1 MSFLD
6 NTGLAYF
13 YSKLKEKFIRSVTA
27 GNDVLT
33 PDASGNINIVNVP
46 TASNLT
52 SPDAQTSYG
61 TFVYRTSGGSASLTS
76 GDAQLMYVDGNMEI
90 VGRIPENFNITA
102 TNEIIVSYDA
112 DQWRNT
118 VDTSGTY
125 YFRYACPTS
134 STATQSWSTS
144 GVWTSDGVGEVI
156 LSTYGLSVSGVIDP
170 SISTSVSGSG
180 ITAAT
185 VVPSTFGG
193 EVSSDGMY
201 EFTYST
207 TANSWQYLSE
217 DVSLETYGIAIT
229 GTPNDADVVT
239 INFVAGTPDSVM
251 TVVYTAAERGTI
263 YVPQPTGFSAT
274 GFNQFD
280 VDTMVIDNATFAG
293 GTIASGVN
301 TVAYCRAK
309 GGVDN
314 GYVAYSEGEYIVGI
328 GWCAALPEVGS
339 AVVTTGASVAASL
352 ASIPFNDDGYV
363 VVEVTDASDLCVH
376 PKWSGAAD
384 TDYAEYVAPS
394 VITFPLVDVE
404 EVDLPLKTYGM
415 PRVGAVPDTLD
426 LDAGIYVQRIGR
438 LTNTPANMS
447 TVVGYGTDYDYDDD
461 YIYYVLPQ
469 SVTYEVDIS
478 PDYIVNDW
486 GTEEFLGT
494 EIPCTAQMLYS
505 QNLRDKLRT
514 DVLTIS
520 TQTPALTANELG
532 SVYSNL
538 HLNSF
543 HLSGTITS
551 FPFTIQDERISARS
565 SVVNVVL
572 GTPASVTSDLTW
584 TTGEGV
590 VVFGGTLASSA
601 STTIEFDIAPTVTA
615 VGQWNDNVM
624 PDSGGTGPW
633 YTKFPDGTLICWG
646 SAGQYNS
653 AKSITYTV
661 NFPVSFINANYR
673 MTASGWYNGSDT
685 TNYNVTCVINNTS
698 ASQAKILVYNPSA
711 NYTNTVMWMAIGR
724 WK

>member
-76 GDAQLMYVDGNMEI
+76 GDAQLMYGDGNIEI
-90 VGRIPENFNITA
+90 VGRIAENFNITA
-102 TNEIIVSYDA
+102 TNGIVVSYNA
-112 DQWRNT
+112 DTWKL
-118 VDTSGTY
+118 VIDTSGTY
-125 YFRYACPTS
+125 YFRYARPTS
-134 STATQSWSTS
+134 STATQSWSTTGTWS
-144 GVWTSDGVGEVI
+144 RDGVGEVT
-156 LSTYGLSVSGVIDP
+156 LSTYGLSVSGVVDP

-193 EVSSDGMY
+193 QISTDGTY
-201 EFTYST
+201 EFTYSS
-207 TANSWQYLSE
+207 TANSWQYMSE
-217 DVSLETYGIAIT
+217 NVDLNTYGISVT
-229 GTPNDADVVT
+229 GTPNDGDAVT
-239 INFVAGTPDSVM
+239 INFVAGTPDSVV

-280 VDTMVIDNATFAG
+280 VDTMVIDNATFTG

-314 GYVAYSEGEYIVGI
+314 GYVAYSEGEYILGI

-352 ASIPFNDDGYV
+352 ASIPFDNDGYV
-363 VVEVTDASDLCVH
+363 VVEVTNASDLCVH

-384 TDYAEYVAPS
+384 TDYAEYVEPS
-394 VITFPLVDVE
+394 VITFPLEDVE
-404 EVDLPLKTYGM
+404 DVDLPLKTYGM

-478 PDYIVNDW
+478 PDYMVNDW

-520 TQTPALTANELG
+520 TQTPSLTTTEINRVSQNLGLTVHLTAT
-532 SVYSNL
+532 
-538 HLNSF
+538 LN
-543 HLSGTITS
+543 
-551 FPFTIQDERISARS
+551 A
-565 SVVNVVL
+565 
-572 GTPASVTSDLTW
+572 ASVTVQSDQILESMRVVNATFGTPSALTSDVTW
-584 TTGEGV
+584 TTANGSV
-590 VVFGGTLASSA
+590 TFAQTLVSGS
-601 STTIEFDIAPTVTA
+601 STTIDCDLV
-615 VGQWNDNVM
+615 VM
-624 PDSGGTGPW
+624 
-633 YTKFPDGTLICWG
+633 
-646 SAGQYNS
+646 
-653 AKSITYTV
+653 
-661 NFPVSFINANYR
+661 
-673 MTASGWYNGSDT
+673 
-685 TNYNVTCVINNTS
+685 NTIV
-698 ASQAKILVYNPSA
+698 A
-711 NYTNTVMWMAIGR
+711 T
-724 WK
+724 

>member
-102 TNEIIVSYDA
+102 TNGIVVSYNA
-112 DQWRNT
+112 DTWKL
-118 VDTSGTY
+118 VIDTSGTY
-125 YFRYACPTS
+125 YFRYARPTS
-134 STATQSWSTS
+134 STATQSWSTTGTWS
-144 GVWTSDGVGEVI
+144 RDGVGEVT
-156 LSTYGLSVSGVIDP
+156 LSTYGLSISGIVDP

-180 ITAAT
+180 ISSAT
-185 VVPSTFGG
+185 VIPSTFGG
-193 EVSSDGMY
+193 QVNSDDIY

-207 TANSWQYLSE
+207 TANSWQYMSE
-217 DVSLETYGIAIT
+217 DVSLETYGISVT

-239 INFVAGTPDSVM
+239 INFVAGTPDSVV

-309 GGVDN
+309 GDVDN

-328 GWCAALPEVGS
+328 GWCAALPEIGS

-447 TVVGYGTDYDYDDD
+447 TVIGYDTDYDYDDN

-494 EIPCTAQMLYS
+494 EIPCAAQMLYS

-520 TQTPALTANELG
+520 TQTPALTSAEINRVSQNLG
-532 SVYSNL
+532 LTV
-538 HLNSF
+538 HLTATLN
-543 HLSGTITS
+543 
-551 FPFTIQDERISARS
+551 A
-565 SVVNVVL
+565 
-572 GTPASVTSDLTW
+572 ASVTVQSDQILESMRVVNATFGTPSALTGDVTW
-584 TTGEGV
+584 TTANGSV
-590 VVFGGTLASSA
+590 TFAQTLASGA
-601 STTIEFDIAPTVTA
+601 STTIDCDLV
-615 VGQWNDNVM
+615 VM
-624 PDSGGTGPW
+624 
-633 YTKFPDGTLICWG
+633 
-646 SAGQYNS
+646 
-653 AKSITYTV
+653 
-661 NFPVSFINANYR
+661 
-673 MTASGWYNGSDT
+673 
-685 TNYNVTCVINNTS
+685 NT
-698 ASQAKILVYNPSA
+698 IV
-711 NYTNTVMWMAIGR
+711 AI
-724 WK
+724 

>member
-76 GDAQLMYVDGNMEI
+76 GDAQLMYVDGNMQI

-102 TNEIIVSYDA
+102 TNGIVVSYDA

-118 VDTSGTY
+118 IDTSGTY
-125 YFRYACPTS
+125 YFRYARPTS

-156 LSTYGLSVSGVIDP
+156 LSTYGLTVSGVVDP

-180 ITAAT
+180 VTAAT

-193 EVSSDGMY
+193 ELSSDGMY

-217 DVSLETYGIAIT
+217 DVSLETYGIAVT
-229 GTPNDADVVT
+229 GTPNDGDVVT
-239 INFVAGTPDSVM
+239 INFVAGTPDSVV

-263 YVPQPTGFSAT
+263 YIPQPTGFSAT

-280 VDTMVIDNATFAG
+280 VDTMVIENATFTS
-293 GTIASGVN
+293 GTIASGAN

-314 GYVAYSEGEYIVGI
+314 GQVAYSEGEYILGI

-339 AVVTTGASVAASL
+339 TVVTTGASVAASL
-352 ASIPFNDDGYV
+352 ASIPFDNDGYV
-363 VVEVTDASDLCVH
+363 VVEVTDASDLCIH

-394 VITFPLVDVE
+394 TITFPLVDVE
-404 EVDLPLKTYGM
+404 DVDLPLKTYGM

-438 LTNTPANMS
+438 LANTPANMS

-469 SVTYEVDIS
+469 SVTYEVEIS
-478 PDYIVNDW
+478 PDYTVNDW

-520 TQTPALTANELG
+520 TQTPALTSSELG

-538 HLNSF
+538 HLDSF

-551 FPFTIQDERISARS
+551 FPFTIEDERISARS

-572 GTPASVTSDLTW
+572 GTPASVTSDLSWRTD
-584 TTGEGV
+584 EGV
-590 VVFGGTLASSA
+590 VVISGTLASSS
-601 STTIEFDIAPTVTA
+601 STTIEFDIAPTMTA
-615 VGQWNDNVM
+615 VGTGIIVNTDQYLFKECTGTANV
-624 PDSGGTGPW
+624 GGNGW
-633 YTKFPDGTLICWG
+633 E
-646 SAGQYNS
+646 A
-653 AKSITYTV
+653 
-661 NFPVSFINANYR
+661 FPVSNTAISGYSIVGAVSYLCTSGAAYINAIYCNTFASPPN
-673 MTASGWYNGSDT
+673 MMINSKTAG
-685 TNYNVTCVINNTS
+685 
-698 ASQAKILVYNPSA
+698 
-711 NYTNTVMWMAIGR
+711 TVDYKVKLIYER
-724 WK
+724 I